1 VEPQSS
7 DERERRLAAILSADV
22 AGYSRLMAE
31 DEAATVRRVAAYRDE
46 IILHVRQHRGRVVD
60 SPGDNLLAEFPS
72 ALDATRCAI
81 EVQRVLGARNT
92 DLPPERRMEFRIG
105 VHVGDVVAEGGRI
118 YGDGVNLAARVERL
132 AEPGGVSISRA
143 VYEQVRD
150 RLSLAWEDLGEQ
162 ELKNLPHPVRVYR
175 ARPGYARAD
184 AGVGAPAEVKV
195 SGGSDIAVFVVPAV
209 WVAYLA
215 IVFEILFMI
224 SPFALYYYSAYGPS
238 LNLFHRSAWT
248 VWLTQFFL
256 PHFSE
261 TSSVVL
267 NELHA
272 AGFPLVFLGAA
283 IFAIG
288 FVQVYW
294 AKLHRRAAVTAGL
307 YRFSRHPQYV
317 GLAVVGL
324 GTLLI
329 WPRFLVLVMY
339 VTMLFLYG
347 FLARFEERRCLE
359 RFGESYRLYLQR
371 TQSRFPHAILAKL
384 RDSLPSFGGR
394 KAVALLVLYAA
405 VLAGS
410 IALAYGVRDYSLSK
424 VAGYYEDDMAVI
436 SPAFLT
442 DEELMGAL
450 RIASGDARVEERI
463 EAAGRDAKLVV
474 YVVPLE
480 WELPDIPIEVL
491 SGEHGGHYTPRGFD
505 RNLYKVLFTKA
516 RTHDPA
522 ARGVGIVKA
531 AYGRDPIVLVKV
543 SRAPA
548 EVTGIET
555 PPPTVRWGDIPTPL
569 F

>member
-1 VEPQSS
+1 
-7 DERERRLAAILSADV
+7 
-22 AGYSRLMAE
+22 
-31 DEAATVRRVAAYRDE
+31 
-46 IILHVRQHRGRVVD
+46 
-60 SPGDNLLAEFPS
+60 
-72 ALDATRCAI
+72 
-81 EVQRVLGARNT
+81 
-92 DLPPERRMEFRIG
+92 
-105 VHVGDVVAEGGRI
+105 
-118 YGDGVNLAARVERL
+118 
-132 AEPGGVSISRA
+132 
-143 VYEQVRD
+143 
-150 RLSLAWEDLGEQ
+150 
-162 ELKNLPHPVRVYR
+162 
-175 ARPGYARAD
+175 
-184 AGVGAPAEVKV
+184 VKV